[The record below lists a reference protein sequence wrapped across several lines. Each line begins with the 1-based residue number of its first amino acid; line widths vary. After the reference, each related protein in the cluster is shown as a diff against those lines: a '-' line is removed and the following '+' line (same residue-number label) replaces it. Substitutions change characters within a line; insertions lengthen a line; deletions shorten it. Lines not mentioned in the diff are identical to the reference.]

1 MCAIRAHPTL
11 QRGEFHHLIWVKD
24 WPRPGGDRAS
34 NASCRS
40 LAGQGIAPGRA
51 VRPGMFWHQLPLEA
65 LTRAEKQTAKELGVD
80 PKDIDQAL
88 QQSVEEM

>member
-1 MCAIRAHPTL
+1 
-11 QRGEFHHLIWVKD
+11 
-24 WPRPGGDRAS
+24 
-34 NASCRS
+34 
-40 LAGQGIAPGRA
+40 
-51 VRPGMFWHQLPLEA
+51 MFWHQLPLEA